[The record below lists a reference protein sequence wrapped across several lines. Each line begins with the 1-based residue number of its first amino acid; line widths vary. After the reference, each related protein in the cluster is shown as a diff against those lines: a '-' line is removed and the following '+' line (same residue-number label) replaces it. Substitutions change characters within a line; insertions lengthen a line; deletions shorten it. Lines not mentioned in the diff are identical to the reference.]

1 MIRLANYPVQEKIT
15 DDVDWKNVPRESWQ
29 MNFRPLRRPEQ
40 EHVEFRR
47 ITISASMMAAV
58 ALVSISVLN
67 ALCPFVFGN
76 SETVLLLAFAAAVPF
91 FFAWQA
97 PRRES
102 GIRLYGMLVLLL
114 AISNL
119 GLLFMGNYRDEF
131 YSTIFVA
138 VVVPFTLYVLD
149 KVATHFVHRAT
160 ASPSLDRDAMLLL
173 RNVWK
178 ERFKRGLF
186 VPAQLRLKNREG
198 EADDITASLRIVANY
213 PAYLLAVLFLCLAS
227 IFGVQVFATSFVA
240 QAGLLTSCL
249 LLFATAAWIG
259 YRREGCADTT
269 LSAIKLFCTAWT
281 FPLHMG
287 TIQYP
292 FKYQT
297 RLNWFYSAITV
308 LSFAV
313 NTFWFPWAVESF
325 THLGSATHLI
335 LNIAIQFAVVVALAP
350 LLLFAMALIAIGPV
364 LREFERLCEGD
375 KALMGR
381 KGWSEFDA
389 YHDRLR
395 RSGNATEAEC
405 IWVGF
410 HQQREFP
417 ILIPESLFN
426 QHAHLLG
433 GTGAGKTGLGLATLA
448 AQIIKNDKGPVIIID
463 GKGDNEFFQSVRG
476 WSEEQGRTFKWFT
489 TSAEKSTYLFNPL
502 GQKAIERFS
511 LSDIVG
517 FLLQSFNLFH
527 GSGYGK
533 GWFTQASKSAL
544 TEAAK
549 LKRAGEPRPPTL
561 ELFSKH
567 LQVVIA
573 KNEGLEK
580 AAQHVKFMLET
591 LSEFPQLNDGFGDR
605 KTPHPACEHAIEM
618 MDVIENNQVVYF
630 SFESLTDPSSA
641 GELSRMAVYS
651 AIAAAKAYKDKNGKA
666 ADVTIIIDE
675 AQNVVAANIGA
686 AIEQARSAGIMFV
699 FAHQSRDQLKIDS
712 NTDLRS
718 VFDLCTQVK
727 MYFDAQGE
735 SVKHLEE
742 MSREVSYADPTWQ
755 QFVSDVQAGN
765 ASMNYAIM
773 KNGNPALADVRQHI
787 GRRLTVNEIQN
798 VSADDN
804 LCIFACNRK
813 RGLAQFNG
821 PFPIHINYPVTKDDY
836 ADNKRRR
843 WPVGDEKTTSSL
855 PHWPKVVEETMI
867 RKETESS
874 KSNDE
879 TVLEQLQAAA
889 EEAEKNSST
898 NF

>member
-1 MIRLANYPVQEKIT
+1 
-15 DDVDWKNVPRESWQ
+15 
-29 MNFRPLRRPEQ
+29 MNFRPLRKPEK
-40 EHVEFRR
+40 EVVLFRR
-47 ITISASMMAAV
+47 LTIAATV
-58 ALVSISVLN
+58 IAAIALVSISILN
-67 ALCPFVFGN
+67 ALFPFVFGN
-76 SETVLLLAFAAAVPF
+76 SETALLLAFAAAVPF

-97 PRRES
+97 PRRET
-102 GIRLYGMLVLLL
+102 GVRLYGVLVILL

-119 GLLFMGNYRDEF
+119 GLQFMSGYRDEF
-131 YSTIFVA
+131 YSTIFIA
-138 VVVPFTLYVLD
+138 VVVPFTLYVSD
-149 KVATHFVHRAT
+149 KVATNFVHWTT
-160 ASPSLDRDAMLLL
+160 ASPALDQDAMRLL

-178 ERFKRGLF
+178 ERFRRGLF
-186 VPAQLRLKNREG
+186 VPARMQLKNREG
-198 EADDITASLRIVANY
+198 EAEDIAASLRIVANY
-213 PAYLLAVLFLCLAS
+213 PGYLLAVLFLCLAS
-227 IFGVQVFATSFVA
+227 IFGVQIFATSFVA
-240 QAGLLTSCL
+240 QTGLLTACL
-249 LLFATAAWIG
+249 LVFAAAAWIG
-259 YRREGCADTT
+259 FRKEGSAETA
-269 LSAIKLFCTAWT
+269 LSAFILFGTART
-281 FPLHMG
+281 FQLHMG

-292 FKYQT
+292 FKFKT
-297 RLNWFYSAITV
+297 RLNWFYSAIIV

-313 NTFWFPWAVESF
+313 NTFWFPWAIESF
-325 THLGSATHLI
+325 TQLGSATHLI

-364 LREFERLCEGD
+364 LREFVRLCEGKD
-375 KALMGR
+375 ALMGR

-410 HQQREFP
+410 HREREFP

-502 GQKAIERFS
+502 GQKALERFS

-517 FLLQSFNLFH
+517 FLQQSLNLFH
-527 GSGYGK
+527 GPGYGK
-533 GWFTQASKSAL
+533 GWFSQASKSAL
-544 TEAAK
+544 MEAAK
-549 LKRAGEPRPPTL
+549 LKREGKPRPATL
-561 ELFSKH
+561 QLFSKH
-567 LQVVIA
+567 LQAVIA
-573 KNEGLEK
+573 KDEALEK
-580 AAQHVKFMLET
+580 AAQHVMFMIET
-591 LSEFPQLNDGFGDR
+591 LSEFPQLNDGSGDEEN
-605 KTPHPACEHAIEM
+605 PHPACEHAIEM
-618 MDVIENNQVVYF
+618 LDVIENNQVVYF

-641 GELSRMAVYS
+641 GELSRMAIYS
-651 AIAAAKAYKDKNGKA
+651 AIAAAKAYKNEHGKA
-666 ADVTIIIDE
+666 AEVTIIIDE
-675 AQNVVAANIGA
+675 AQNVVAANIGN
-686 AIEQARSAGIMFV
+686 AIEQARDAGIMFV

-718 VFDLCTQVK
+718 VFDLCTQIK

-742 MSREVSYADPTWQ
+742 MSREVGYADPTWQ
-755 QFVSDVQAGN
+755 QFVFDIQAGN

-787 GRRLTVNEIQN
+787 GRRLTVNEIQD

-804 LCIFACNRK
+804 ACIFACNRK
-813 RGLAQFNG
+813 RGLAQLNG
-821 PFPIHINYPVTKDDY
+821 PFPIHINYPVPKDEYDK
-836 ADNKRRR
+836 NKRRR

-855 PHWPKVVEETMI
+855 PHWPKVIEKTVI
-867 RKETESS
+867 RKNAKPS
-874 KSNDE
+874 KSADE

-898 NF
+898 NS